1 MSITEVRASD
11 WIAAETPGTPAKRCP
26 RNGLWVRS
34 LGLAVFSLETARRSN
49 GLDYISQ
56 KCVHGAVLIVNKSHR
71 DTCISSFVL
80 VSGTKRRGRRKG
92 GVLKLWL
99 LLFLWACASTQS
111 GLKPL
116 QHPFRAI
123 NHQESLAAAQNL
135 ARGRIIVLVRGK
147 EMTAQA
153 ETVLPRGQSPRNHG
167 PRHDGDN
174 KGGAW
179 VQWEDLAFLYPE
191 PGFAPPWTAA

>member
-1 MSITEVRASD
+1 MYQLVCFGVWDKKEG
-11 WIAAETPGTPAKRCP
+11 AEEG
-26 RNGLWVRS
+26 S
-34 LGLAVFSLETARRSN
+34 
-49 GLDYISQ
+49 
-56 KCVHGAVLIVNKSHR
+56 
-71 DTCISSFVL
+71 
-80 VSGTKRRGRRKG
+80 
-92 GVLKLWL
+92 VLKLWL

-116 QHPFRAI
+116 TAPIPGHKPP
-123 NHQESLAAAQNL
+123 ESLAAQNL
-135 ARGRIIVLVRGK
+135 ARGQGIVLVRGEGDDCTSGSSAASK
-147 EMTAQA
+147 GT
-153 ETVLPRGQSPRNHG
+153 QSPRNHG